1 MNAVSAS
8 PSEAEVHNT
17 SMLLW
22 QPTASHVIPKEMEK
36 QLWPKETAEV
46 NPCKDE
52 IQQSA
57 IALYIFEDE
66 GKTPTL
72 CDCS

>member
-1 MNAVSAS
+1 MNAVCAA
-8 PSEAEVHNT
+8 PGEAEVHTT

-36 QLWPKETAEV
+36 QLWPRETARV
-46 NPCKDE
+46 NPCKDKV
-52 IQQSA
+52 QQSTM
-57 IALYIFEDE
+57 ALDIFKDE